1 MGSWQSRLS
10 RLFTFPAAN
19 CIGLDRNLNWDKYA
33 VDQTPSFSNARPPG
47 EDYYYYGSS
56 RLVWSSPQLMA
67 IYWGRICIA
76 LYVCTVCLRINA
88 SEPQTL
94 DRKCDAL
101 FN

>member
-47 EDYYYYGSS
+47 EDYYYYRSS
-56 RLVWSSPQLMA
+56 RLVWSSPRLWQFIGAASVSHCM
-67 IYWGRICIA
+67 
-76 LYVCTVCLRINA
+76 YVQSAFV
-88 SEPQTL
+88 
-94 DRKCDAL
+94 
-101 FN
+101 

>member
-47 EDYYYYGSS
+47 RITTTTDH
-56 RLVWSSPQLMA
+56 LVWSGLVRSLWQFIGAASVSHCM
-67 IYWGRICIA
+67 
-76 LYVCTVCLRINA
+76 YVQSAFV
-88 SEPQTL
+88 
-94 DRKCDAL
+94 
-101 FN
+101 